1 MSLIHWEDLIPD
13 IKGISKKECTKAVE
27 ENCNNRKALL
37 VLGIPTTFRIGKFNI
52 FTLTYRQNAHCRLR
66 YYVEKAKTTTLRPIQ
81 QAVVDVLSGFVNK
94 YKKIY
99 FTGNRGINVRDI
111 GTIKEVK
118 DIVWKDRKSE

>member
-1 MSLIHWEDLIPD
+1 MSLIHWEDLVPNIE
-13 IKGISKKECTKAVE
+13 GISKDECVKTVE

-81 QAVVDVLSGFVNK
+81 QSVVDVLSGFVHK
-94 YKKIY
+94 YKKLY
-99 FTGNRGINVRDI
+99 FTRNRGINVRDI
-111 GTIKEVK
+111 GTIQEVK